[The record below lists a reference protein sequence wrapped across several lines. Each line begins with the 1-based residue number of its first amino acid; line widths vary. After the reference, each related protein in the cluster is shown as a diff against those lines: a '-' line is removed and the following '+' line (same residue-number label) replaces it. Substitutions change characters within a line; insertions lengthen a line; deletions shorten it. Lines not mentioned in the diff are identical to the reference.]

1 MTIEE
6 FETLLLAHGANA
18 ARWPEDRRAP
28 AEALLANDA
37 VARALLEEA
46 ERLDAAIVAGVA
58 APAAGGALAA
68 RILAGLDA
76 APPERVFG
84 LGRLFAWTGSTAA
97 AALLAGFLVGQGI
110 GGPDPSA
117 SLLALTA
124 GELTEIEAMP

>member
-6 FETLLLAHGANA
+6 FETLLLAHGASP
-18 ARWPEDRRAP
+18 ARWPAERRGA
-28 AEALLANDA
+28 AEALLARDA
-37 VARALLEEA
+37 AARALLREA
-46 ERLDAAIVAGVA
+46 ERLDAVVAAGVA

-68 RILAGLDA
+68 RILDGLDA
-76 APPERVFG
+76 APPERILG

-117 SLLALTA
+117 NLLALMT
-124 GELTEIEAMP
+124 GDLTEIEAMP

>member
-6 FETLLLAHGANA
+6 FETLLLAHGANP
-18 ARWPEDRRAP
+18 RHWPAGRRAA
-28 AEALLANDA
+28 AEALLAESE
-37 VARALLEEA
+37 VARALFDEA
-46 ERLDAAIVAGVA
+46 ERLDAAIAAGTA

-84 LGRLFAWTGSTAA
+84 IGRLFAWSGSTAA
-97 AALLAGFLVGQGI
+97 AALMAGFLVGHAI
-110 GGPDPSA
+110 GGPDHSA
-117 SLLALTA
+117 NLLALTA

>member
-6 FETLLLAHGANA
+6 FETLLLAHGASP
-18 ARWPEDRRAP
+18 ARWPSDRRAA
-28 AEALLANDA
+28 AEALLAQDA
-37 VARALLEEA
+37 TARALLEEA
-46 ERLDAAIVAGVA
+46 ERLDATIAAGAA

-76 APPERVFG
+76 LPPERVFS

-97 AALLAGFLVGQGI
+97 VALLAGFLVGQGI

-117 SLLALTA
+117 NLLALTA

>member
-6 FETLLLAHGANA
+6 FETLLLAHGANP
-18 ARWPEDRRAP
+18 ARWPVERRAA
-28 AEALLANDA
+28 AEALLAQNEA
-37 VARALLEEA
+37 ARALLAES
-46 ERLDAAIVAGVA
+46 ERLDAAIAAGVA
-58 APAAGGALAA
+58 APAAGGALTV

-110 GGPDPSA
+110 GGLDPSA
-117 SLLALTA
+117 NLLALMT